1 MKYAWESIPADML
14 RNAAKQGMEWLVFQY
29 ALKLRYR
36 TPFYSVTSSHR
47 GAALAAGVVRMP
59 QHHELNAGH
68 VEQQTAP
75 CVQCHEP
82 GVLRLG

>member
-1 MKYAWESIPADML
+1 M
-14 RNAAKQGMEWLVFQY
+14 FQY

-68 VEQQTAP
+68 VEEQNCA
-75 CVQCHEP
+75 
-82 GVLRLG
+82 LRSMS